1 MTAQEQPDTS
11 VLTASRIWWVVAFSV
26 GITMLV
32 VLISSYQGAT
42 WETLRAV
49 QVDWHWIA
57 AACGLVVLRDVG
69 YILRLLVLSRG
80 QLNAPRATTSIVM
93 WELASALTPS
103 VVGGSAVA
111 AFILNRNGMRWGRSL
126 ATVMSTAL
134 LDEVFFLLAVPLT
147 AAWIGWGWFLP
158 EGASWIQGSV
168 ALVFAGGYAFMLCL
182 ATFMS
187 TALFWAPSLI
197 QRSLAWLFNRSW
209 LHRWKA
215 GGHTL
220 ARELKEASMDLKTMS
235 FASWGMAIGTTAVS
249 WMARFLTLNA
259 LLMAFLAP
267 LMASGQTVNH
277 VATWARQLSM
287 WTVLMISPTPG
298 SSGLAEAA
306 LPTFLADALPAA
318 LGVATWAA
326 VVLTWRWLT
335 YHLYLVVGGTL
346 MPFWVAHTSVQTR
359 LRSRNFEPHE

>member
-111 AFILNRNGMRWGRSL
+111 AF
-126 ATVMSTAL
+126 T
-134 LDEVFFLLAVPLT
+134 
-147 AAWIGWGWFLP
+147 
-158 EGASWIQGSV
+158 
-168 ALVFAGGYAFMLCL
+168 
-182 ATFMS
+182 
-187 TALFWAPSLI
+187 
-197 QRSLAWLFNRSW
+197 
-209 LHRWKA
+209 
-215 GGHTL
+215 
-220 ARELKEASMDLKTMS
+220 
-235 FASWGMAIGTTAVS
+235 
-249 WMARFLTLNA
+249 
-259 LLMAFLAP
+259 
-267 LMASGQTVNH
+267 
-277 VATWARQLSM
+277 
-287 WTVLMISPTPG
+287 SP
-298 SSGLAEAA
+298 A
-306 LPTFLADALPAA
+306 
-318 LGVATWAA
+318 
-326 VVLTWRWLT
+326 
-335 YHLYLVVGGTL
+335 
-346 MPFWVAHTSVQTR
+346 
-359 LRSRNFEPHE
+359 

>member
-1 MTAQEQPDTS
+1 MTAREQPTAL
-11 VLTASRIWWVVAFSV
+11 LTASRIWWVVAFSV
-26 GITMLV
+26 GITLLV
-32 VLISSYQGAT
+32 VLVSGYQGAT

-49 QVDWHWIA
+49 KVNWNWVA
-57 AACGLVVLRDVG
+57 AACALVVLRDVG
-69 YILRLLVLSRG
+69 YILRLMVLSRG
-80 QLNAPRATTSIVM
+80 QLNLPRATTSIVM

-111 AFILNRNGMRWGRSL
+111 AFILNRNGLRWGRSL

-134 LDEVFFLLAVPLT
+134 LDELFFLLAVPLT

-158 EGASWIQGSV
+158 EGATWIQGSV
-168 ALVFAGGYAFMLCL
+168 ALVFAGGYAFMLVL
-182 ATFMS
+182 ATFLS

-197 QRSLAWLFNRSW
+197 QRLLTWVFNRSW
-209 LHRWKA
+209 LQRWQEA
-215 GGHTL
+215 GQTL
-220 ARELKEASMDLKTMS
+220 ARELREASMDLKTMS
-235 FASWGMAIGTTAVS
+235 FASWGMAMGTTAVS

-259 LLMAFLAP
+259 LLMSFLAP
-267 LMASGQTVNH
+267 LMASGATVHH
-277 VATWARQLSM
+277 VAIWARQLSM

-306 LPTFLADALPAA
+306 LPTFLTDTLPAA
-318 LGVATWAA
+318 FGVATWAA

-335 YHLYLVVGGTL
+335 YHVYLVVGGTL
-346 MPFWVAHTSVQTR
+346 MPFWVAHTSDQTR